1 MMKPTRICNHLAV
14 VELYIARAATDMDNA
29 NEHSTNAMGWESPAQ
44 RHGLMTARFWRII
57 RSLLARGLD
66 ALRTWQQ
73 RSRERHDLLSL
84 SERLLRDIGLSH
96 AAAEQEACKPFWL
109 P

>member
-1 MMKPTRICNHLAV
+1 MKPTRIYNHLAV
-14 VELYIARAATDMDNA
+14 VELYSARVATDVDNA
-29 NEHSTNAMGWESPAQ
+29 SEHSTNAMGWESPAQ
-44 RHGLMTARFWRII
+44 RHELVTARFWQII

-73 RSRERHDLLSL
+73 RSRERCDLLSL
-84 SERLLRDIGLSH
+84 SERLLRDIGLSR
-96 AAAEQEACKPFWL
+96 AAVEQEACKPFWL

>member
-14 VELYIARAATDMDNA
+14 VELYIAHAATDVDNA
-29 NEHSTNAMGWESPAQ
+29 SEHSTNAMVWESPAQ
-44 RHGLMTARFWRII
+44 RHGLVIARFWRII
-57 RSLLARGLD
+57 RSLLARSLD

-73 RSRERHDLLSL
+73 RSRERCDLLSL
-84 SERLLRDIGLSH
+84 SERLLRDIGLSR
-96 AAAEQEACKPFWL
+96 AAVEREACKPFWR

>member
-1 MMKPTRICNHLAV
+1 MMKPTRICNHVAV
-14 VELYIARAATDMDNA
+14 VELHIARAATDVDNA
-29 NEHSTNAMGWESPAQ
+29 SEHSTNAMVWESPAQ
-44 RHGLMTARFWRII
+44 RHGLVTPHFWRII

-73 RSRERHDLLSL
+73 RSRERHDLLCL
-84 SERLLRDIGLSH
+84 SERLLRDIGLSR
-96 AAAEQEACKPFWL
+96 AAIEREACKPLWH

>member
-1 MMKPTRICNHLAV
+1 V
-14 VELYIARAATDMDNA
+14 DNA
-29 NEHSTNAMGWESPAQ
+29 SEHSTTAMVWESPAQ
-44 RHGLMTARFWRII
+44 RHGLVTTRFWRAL

-73 RSRERHDLLSL
+73 HSRGRHDLLHL
-84 SERLLRDIGLSH
+84 RERLLRDIGLSR
-96 AAAEQEACKPFWL
+96 AAIEREACKPFWH